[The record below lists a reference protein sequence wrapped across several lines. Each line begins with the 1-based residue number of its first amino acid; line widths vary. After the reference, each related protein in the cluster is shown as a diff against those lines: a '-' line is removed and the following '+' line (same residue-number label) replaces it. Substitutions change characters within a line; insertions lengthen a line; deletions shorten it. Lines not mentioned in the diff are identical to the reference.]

1 MALNHEELN
10 KFRIQ
15 KEKLGG
21 MLSEAATVVN
31 ELNMTSAGENLVQL
45 GEKVNNDTFKI
56 MVIGTFKHGKSTF
69 INSLL
74 GEEVLPAYARPTT
87 AVINEVKYS
96 EEKRAI
102 LHFRNPLPEKLP
114 ESISSK
120 ALQHMQE
127 HNMQDVPA
135 MEIPY
140 TEIEDYVTIPISN
153 TDIKEMLLESPYEK
167 VELFWP
173 LDMLKE
179 GVEIIDSPGL
189 NEAATRTKVTTEYL
203 SKADAILFVMNAQ
216 ALCSLSE
223 MDFIENTLNAS
234 GFNDI
239 FFVVNRW
246 DCIRDREKEDMK
258 KFAHLKLDQYTTNE
272 IFFVSAQNAL
282 DGELKNNTE
291 LYNGSGMPAFTE
303 ALTGFLTKDK
313 GKIKLSQP
321 ARELKRILNNEA
333 LYKVI
338 PSQRSMLDCSLN
350 DLKERYEKAKPQ
362 LEALKTRKEQVVTK
376 INLRIEQSKHEFR
389 RAVLHNTN
397 TVTEM
402 IPAWVAEFQPTTKF
416 DGFLKPSDECISKV
430 ISEIVEHVQAKV
442 EEQQKEW
449 KKEVLIPLAQEKSQS
464 IFEMAETDLSRLLND
479 IDSIRVNIS
488 GNHSTTPAEDV
499 PVWER
504 IVGAVA
510 GFLGGD
516 IAGAISGG
524 AYGLSKE
531 LAKSIAINIG
541 GAVLLGILG
550 LLNPFTGV
558 LLAIATLIGGSIAHD
573 EKILNQMKQNVTNEF
588 VKQLSNNADDN
599 ADEIAGTIADG
610 LSKVT
615 NGISKALDQEI
626 GQVEKEIQGIIDEM
640 TKGEKNINDRKKVI
654 TSCETKIREISSDL
668 DAFTFE
674 LLEQN

>member
-15 KEKLGG
+15 KEKLGD

-31 ELNMTSAGENLVQL
+31 ELNMTSAGENLEQL
-45 GEKVNNDTFKI
+45 GKKVNNDTFKI
-56 MVIGTFKHGKSTF
+56 QVIGSFKNGKSTF

-74 GEEVLPAYARPTT
+74 GEEVLPAYALPCT
-87 AVINEVKYS
+87 AVINEVKYG

-120 ALQHMQE
+120 AMLHMKE

-135 MEIPY
+135 IEVPY
-140 TEIEDYVTIPISN
+140 TEIENYVTIPMN
-153 TDIKEMLLESPYEK
+153 MDATEMLLESPYEK

-173 LDMLKE
+173 LEMLKE

-189 NEAATRTKVTTEYL
+189 NEAATRTKVTMEYL

-216 ALCSLSE
+216 ALCGLSE
-223 MDFIENTLNAS
+223 MDFIQNTLNAS

-239 FFVVNRW
+239 FFVVNKW
-246 DCIRDREKEDMK
+246 DYIRNREKEEMK

-282 DGELKNNTE
+282 DGEVDNDIE
-291 LYNGSGMPAFTE
+291 LYNDSGMPAFTE

-338 PSQRSMLDCSLN
+338 PGQRSMLDVSLN

-389 RAVLHNTN
+389 RAVLRNTIS
-397 TVTEM
+397 VTDM
-402 IPAWVAEFQPTTKF
+402 IPAWVAEFEPTTKF
-416 DGFLKPSDECISKV
+416 DGFLKPSDESISKV
-430 ISEIVEHVQAKV
+430 ISEIAGHVQAKV
-442 EEQQKEW
+442 EEQQNEW

-464 IFEMAETDLSRLLND
+464 IFEMAETDLSRILND

-488 GNHSTTPAEDV
+488 GNHSTAPAEDV

-504 IVGAVA
+504 IGGAVA
-510 GFLGGD
+510 GFLGGG
-516 IAGAISGG
+516 IGGAISGG

-541 GAVLLGILG
+541 GAVLLGLLG

-558 LLAIATLIGGSIAHD
+558 LLALATLIGGTIDH
-573 EKILNQMKQNVTNEF
+573 EGKILNQIKQNVTNEL

-626 GQVEKEIQGIIDEM
+626 EQVEKEIQGIIDEM
-640 TKGEKNINDRKKVI
+640 TKGEENVNGRKKVI
-654 TSCETKIREISSDL
+654 ASCETKIREISTDL

>member
-1 MALNHEELN
+1 MALNHEELI
-10 KFRIQ
+10 KFQIQ
-15 KEKLGG
+15 KEKLGD
-21 MLSEAATVVN
+21 MLSEAATIVN
-31 ELNMTSAGENLVQL
+31 ELNMTSAGENLEQL
-45 GEKVNNDTFKI
+45 GKKVNNDTFKI
-56 MVIGTFKHGKSTF
+56 QVIGSFKNGKSTF

-74 GEEVLPAYARPTT
+74 GEEVLPAYALPCT
-87 AVINEVKYS
+87 AVINEVKYG

-120 ALQHMQE
+120 AMLHMKE

-135 MEIPY
+135 IEIPY
-140 TEIEDYVTIPISN
+140 TEIENYVTIPMN
-153 TDIKEMLLESPYEK
+153 MDATEMLLESPYEK

-189 NEAATRTKVTTEYL
+189 NEAATRTKVTMEYL

-216 ALCSLSE
+216 ALCGLSE
-223 MDFIENTLNAS
+223 MDFIQNTLNAS

-246 DCIRDREKEDMK
+246 DCIRNREKEEMK

-282 DGELKNNTE
+282 DGELDNDIE

-338 PSQRSMLDCSLN
+338 PSQRSMLDVSLN

-389 RAVLHNTN
+389 RAVLRNTIS
-397 TVTEM
+397 VTDM
-402 IPAWVAEFQPTTKF
+402 IPAWVAEFEPTTKF
-416 DGFLKPSDECISKV
+416 DGFLKPSDESISKI
-430 ISEIVEHVQAKV
+430 ISEIAGHVQAKV
-442 EEQQKEW
+442 EEQQNEW

-464 IFEMAETDLSRLLND
+464 IFEMAETDLSRILND

-488 GNHSTTPAEDV
+488 GNHSTAPAEDV

-504 IVGAVA
+504 IGGAVA
-510 GFLGGD
+510 GFLGGG
-516 IAGAISGG
+516 IGGAISGG

-541 GAVLLGILG
+541 GAVLLGLLG

-558 LLAIATLIGGSIAHD
+558 LLALATLIGGTIHH
-573 EKILNQMKQNVTNEF
+573 EGKILNQIKQNVTNEL
-588 VKQLSNNADDN
+588 VRQLSNNADDN

-626 GQVEKEIQGIIDEM
+626 EQVEKEIQGIIDEM
-640 TKGEKNINDRKKVI
+640 TKGEKNVNERKKVI
-654 TSCETKIREISSDL
+654 ASCETKIREISTDL

-674 LLEQN
+674 LIEQ

>member
-1 MALNHEELN
+1 MALNHEELI
-10 KFRIQ
+10 KFQIQ
-15 KEKLGG
+15 KEKLGD
-21 MLSEAATVVN
+21 MLSEAATIVN
-31 ELNMTSAGENLVQL
+31 ELNMTSAGENLEQL
-45 GEKVNNDTFKI
+45 GKKVNNDTFKI
-56 MVIGTFKHGKSTF
+56 QVIGSFKNGKSTF

-74 GEEVLPAYARPTT
+74 GEEVLPAYALPCT
-87 AVINEVKYS
+87 AVINEVKYG

-120 ALQHMQE
+120 AMLHMKE

-135 MEIPY
+135 IEIPY
-140 TEIEDYVTIPISN
+140 TEIENYVTIPMN
-153 TDIKEMLLESPYEK
+153 MDATEMLLESPYEK

-189 NEAATRTKVTTEYL
+189 NEAATRTKVTMEYL

-216 ALCSLSE
+216 ALCGLSE
-223 MDFIENTLNAS
+223 MDFIQNTLNAS

-246 DCIRDREKEDMK
+246 DCIRNREKEEMK

-282 DGELKNNTE
+282 DGELDNDIE

-338 PSQRSMLDCSLN
+338 PSQRSMLDVSLN

-389 RAVLHNTN
+389 RAVLRNT
-397 TVTEM
+397 TSVTDM
-402 IPAWVAEFQPTTKF
+402 IPAWVAEFEPTTKF
-416 DGFLKPSDECISKV
+416 DGFFKPSDESISKV
-430 ISEIVEHVQAKV
+430 ISEIAGHVQAKV
-442 EEQQKEW
+442 EEQQNEW
-449 KKEVLIPLAQEKSQS
+449 KNEVLIPLAQEKSQS
-464 IFEMAETDLSRLLND
+464 IFEMAETDLSRILND

-488 GNHSTTPAEDV
+488 GNHSTAPAEDV

-504 IVGAVA
+504 IGGAVA
-510 GFLGGD
+510 GFLGGG
-516 IAGAISGG
+516 IGGAISGG

-541 GAVLLGILG
+541 GAVLLGLLG

-558 LLAIATLIGGSIAHD
+558 LLALATLIGGTIHHE
-573 EKILNQMKQNVTNEF
+573 EKILNQIKQNVTNEL

-626 GQVEKEIQGIIDEM
+626 EQVEKEIQGIIDEM
-640 TKGEKNINDRKKVI
+640 TKGEKNVNERKKVI
-654 TSCETKIREISSDL
+654 ASCETKIREISTDL

-674 LLEQN
+674 LLEQ